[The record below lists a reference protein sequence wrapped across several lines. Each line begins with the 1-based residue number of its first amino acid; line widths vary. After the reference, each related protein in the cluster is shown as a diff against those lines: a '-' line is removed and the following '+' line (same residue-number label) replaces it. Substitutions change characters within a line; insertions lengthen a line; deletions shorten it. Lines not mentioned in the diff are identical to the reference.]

1 MWSAWNS
8 MVVDVKQLEEELL
21 HHWRTNLEPHGAP
34 KPTPVQMNQLICL
47 YANFQK
53 PVKITEIKPWLQ
65 EHGLKGS
72 NQARHLGRYGWM
84 VASGFT
90 RYKNGPV
97 LGRLAKNEYML
108 LSVTEPNLNGLRI
121 YQLDKIK
128 KKIPSEKKLEKLYA
142 EITVLHEVH
151 LKPVGVRL
159 PTKRSTVDRLCLLAL
174 YFNLGKPVKQ
184 DELELWFKKFN
195 KKYKYQARSLAQR
208 GFYIE
213 TGNSRG
219 VYVQPNSDMDNRE
232 LKLVSMTEPNPEFAI
247 RQNVRKGNIS
257 KLAWEDK
264 LVAFNKRGC
273 AVCGEKSKHYDKG
286 HLNNTKSASDENIVP
301 MCPSCNIWAG
311 KYDLSFKMVD
321 GTLIARPDLSSWVK
335 KSEAID
341 DL

>member
-1 MWSAWNS
+1 MNT
-8 MVVDVKQLEEELL
+8 MVVDIKELKEELL
-21 HHWRTNLEPHGAP
+21 LHWQINLQPHGVP
-34 KPTPVQMNQLICL
+34 KPSGVRMNQLLCL
-47 YANFQK
+47 YANFQR
-53 PVKITEIKPWLQ
+53 PVKTGEIVPWLR
-65 EHGLKGS
+65 EHGLDGS
-72 NQARHLGRYGWM
+72 DQARHLGRFGWM
-84 VASGFT
+84 VASGRT
-90 RYKNGPV
+90 RYKSGPV
-97 LGRLAKNEYML
+97 LNELENNEYML
-108 LSVTEPNLNGLRI
+108 MSISEPNPIWIRNKELNI
-121 YQLDKIK
+121 IQKI
-128 KKIPSEKKLEKLYA
+128 IPSEKKLEKLYA

-213 TGNSRG
+213 TGNPRG